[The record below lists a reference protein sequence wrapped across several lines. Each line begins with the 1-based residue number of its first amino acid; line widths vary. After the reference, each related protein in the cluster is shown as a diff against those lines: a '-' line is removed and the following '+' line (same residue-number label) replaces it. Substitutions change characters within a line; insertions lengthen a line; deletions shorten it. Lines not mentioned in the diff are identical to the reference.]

1 MRKQQRQSNGEKISF
16 LTDDV
21 ETTRQPHAKKEIS
34 QHATSPFIN
43 INSDWITNLNVKCR
57 IIKLQEDNIG
67 EHQGNPRSGGIFLDT
82 TSMA

>member
-1 MRKQQRQSNGEKISF
+1 MIVFSTNGAEI
-16 LTDDV
+16 TGY
-21 ETTRQPHAKKEIS
+21 PIAKKKKKEPRYIPHS
-34 QHATSPFIN
+34 LFKIKIHLK
-43 INSDWITNLNVKCR
+43 WIMDLNVKCR